1 MFENKDYYVGNMR
14 NVENYTEKISKRGLS
29 QFPPLIISCAI
40 TGGAH
45 GKETNPNLPVTIEEQ
60 VQSAYEAYNA
70 GASLIHIHT
79 RDPKNNYRTMD
90 PNWESYAEVNARIRE
105 KCPDVIINN
114 TYIGGRVIDNELNV
128 SEPMC
133 TSAPALPEVA
143 SLDLGT
149 WSTLMKMPLKQE
161 DGTVKNVTISNTY
174 LLNHPE
180 AEKHARIL
188 FEKGIKTECEM
199 YSINDFK
206 YINFLISLGLI
217 ESPYWIQLL
226 LGGNG
231 VQPNI
236 DFMQLAANML
246 PAESLLSIIG
256 VGPCQTPI
264 ITAAMI
270 LGHHVR
276 VGLEDSVYFDAGEL
290 AKSNAQL
297 VERAVNIA
305 KEIGRP
311 VATPAQA
318 REMMGLNSPREYKW
332 PL

>member
-1 MFENKDYYVGNMR
+1 MFNKNNYYVGDVR
-14 NVENYTEKISKRGLS
+14 NLDNYVETLARRGLS

-79 RDPKNNYRTMD
+79 RDPKTNYRTMSPD
-90 PNWESYAEVNARIRE
+90 WESYAEVNARIRE

-114 TYIGGRVIDNELNV
+114 TYIGGRVIDTKFNV
-128 SEPMC
+128 SPPMR
-133 TSAPALPEVA
+133 TSAPALPEVS

-149 WSTLMKMPLKQE
+149 FSTLMKMPVEQE
-161 DGTVKNVTISNTY
+161 DGTVKNTTISNTY

-180 AEKHARIL
+180 AEECARIFL
-188 FEKGIKTECEM
+188 EKGIKAECEL

-206 YINFLISLGLI
+206 FIDHLIKSDLL
-217 ESPYWIQLL
+217 EAPYWIQLL
-226 LGGNG
+226 MGGNG
-231 VQPNI
+231 VQPCI
-236 DFMQLAANML
+236 DFIQLAAKLL

-256 VGPCQTPI
+256 IGPCQTPI

-270 LGHHVR
+270 MGHHVR
-276 VGLEDSVYFDAGEL
+276 VGLEDNVYFDAGEL

-297 VERAVNIA
+297 VERAVMIA
-305 KEIGRP
+305 KAIGRP
-311 VATPAQA
+311 IATPAQA
-318 REMMGLNSPREYKW
+318 REMMGLNEPRQYKW